1 MMILDFVVILL
12 TKHIPEQIGFYKD
25 MLELELLF
33 ENQNNYG
40 FGKDKRLFIILKKD
54 TSEDSHHLT
63 EQKGPQIISFKCNG
77 NINQY
82 MNKIQAAGFKVR
94 DTLKLPEYN
103 AHYLFI
109 EDFDGNEICLDF
121 TI

>member
-1 MMILDFVVILL
+1 MILDFVVILL

-54 TSEDSHHLT
+54 TLENSHHLT
-63 EQKGPQIISFKCNG
+63 EHKGPQIISFKCNG
-77 NINQY
+77 TAPFHWQMGCFVVKESKTIWWT
-82 MNKIQAAGFKVR
+82 AS
-94 DTLKLPEYN
+94 
-103 AHYLFI
+103 LFEFNHLI
-109 EDFDGNEICLDF
+109 
-121 TI
+121 

>member
-1 MMILDFVVILL
+1 MILDFLVILL

-25 MLELELLF
+25 MLGLELLF
-33 ENQNNYG
+33 ENKDNYG

-63 EQKGPQIISFKCNG
+63 EHKGPQIISFKCNG
-77 NINQY
+77 NLDQY
-82 MNKIQAAGFKVR
+82 IKKIQAAGFKVR